1 MPAQQEL
8 LDYITTA
15 RSKGFSDEAIRVALL
30 SAGWNKQDIAH
41 AFNPHMKEELPPKP
55 QTIPPVLIGIS
66 ILLFLLFGGGAAYG
80 LYWYQTQQKPTPSP
94 TPIPVS
100 TPTPTTTA
108 PDASPSANPIAT
120 KSASVSSE
128 LTFAHNAFGFN
139 VFKNLMK
146 SKSENNIVISPTSI
160 ALALSMTYNGASEST
175 KLAMAK
181 TLAIANM
188 PMQTLNEESSN
199 LMTFLSNPDP
209 KVTVSIA
216 NSIWTK
222 KGLSLLPTFL
232 TINKTY
238 YNAQIQSLDFSLSSA
253 ADTINTWVSKNT
265 KGKIPTIVA
274 KPIDPTIV
282 MYLINAV
289 YFYGTWTNEF
299 DATLTKS
306 LPFTLSDNT
315 KIQHLFMK
323 QDRKDF
329 LYQETNAFQAVQL
342 PYGKNK
348 QLSMVVILP
357 KTTIAALADQLT
369 HTTWNSW
376 MKSFTETEGTVMLP
390 KFKIEFETSLKNTLM
405 TLGMTPAFSTET
417 ANFSGM
423 RTQKDLFISDVIHKT
438 YIDVDEKGT
447 EATAVTSVS
456 VGITSSEGPS
466 KKTFLMEINKP
477 FFFAIVDTDSGEI
490 LFMGVVKNPRA

>member
-15 RSKGFSDEAIRVALL
+15 RNKGFSDEAIRVALL
-30 SAGWNKQDIAH
+30 SAGWSKRDITH
-41 AFNPHMKEELPPKP
+41 AFNPHAKEEPPAQA
-55 QTIPPVLIGIS
+55 QTIPPVLVGIS

-80 LYWYQTQQKPTPSP
+80 LYWYQTQPKPTPSP
-94 TPIPVS
+94 TPIPIS
-100 TPTPTTTA
+100 TPTPITTV
-108 PDASPSANPIAT
+108 PNASPSANPIAT
-120 KSASVSSE
+120 KSASISSE

-139 VFKNLMK
+139 VLKNLIK
-146 SKSENNIVISPTSI
+146 SKSESNVVISPTSI

-181 TLAIANM
+181 TLAITNI
-188 PMQTLNEESSN
+188 PVETLNKESSM
-199 LMTFLSNPDP
+199 LMNTLSNPDP

-222 KGLSLLPTFL
+222 KGISFLPAFL

-265 KGKIPTIVA
+265 KGKIPTIVT

-329 LYQETNAFQAVQL
+329 LYQETSAFQAVQL
-342 PYGKNK
+342 PYGKSK

-357 KTTIAALADQLT
+357 KTTIAAFSDQLT
-369 HTTWNSW
+369 HATWNSW

-438 YIDVDEKGT
+438 FIDVDEKGT
-447 EATAVTSVS
+447 EAAAVTSVEM
-456 VGITSSEGPS
+456 GLTSAPAT

-477 FFFAIVDTDSGEI
+477 FFFAITDTDSGEI